1 MKDKH
6 KQYNYPFGFG
16 MMAARTRN
24 FETYLRMMA
33 NDKGVRISNEVL
45 EVVRDCSEALV
56 NEVELASIDHAANY
70 GQ

>member
-1 MKDKH
+1 MKD
-6 KQYNYPFGFG
+6 KQYNYAYGFG
-16 MMAARTRN
+16 MFAAKTRN
-24 FETYLRMMA
+24 FETYLRMLA